1 PGTGPRAVV
10 AHRPADA
17 VAQDGRQRREH
28 RRMRWPARP
37 DLRLD
42 ERDVGEL
49 DLDDHLVWPGPHLGH
64 LGRLEH
70 LRRAELPYHYRS
82 HARPPSRNSSSPANE
97 PKGVYRSAQ
106 RAGVLGPSPNAGPA
120 RRPMPAGAAPAY
132 RNGETD
138 RSRWWSCWSWRP
150 NGSAARRC

>member
-1 PGTGPRAVV
+1 MRRA
-10 AHRPADA
+10 
-17 VAQDGRQRREH
+17 
-28 RRMRWPARP
+28 ARP

-49 DLDDHLVWPGPHLGH
+49 DLDDDLIWPGSHLGR

-97 PKGVYRSAQ
+97 PKGLYRSAQ
-106 RAGVLGPSPNAGPA
+106 RAGVLGPSPNAGHGPPA
-120 RRPMPAGAAPAY
+120 DAAGRRACLP
-132 RNGETD
+132 
-138 RSRWWSCWSWRP
+138 
-150 NGSAARRC
+150 

>member
-1 PGTGPRAVV
+1 M
-10 AHRPADA
+10 
-17 VAQDGRQRREH
+17 RR
-28 RRMRWPARP
+28 PARP

-49 DLDDHLVWPGPHLGH
+49 DLDDHLVRPGSHLGH

-97 PKGVYRSAQ
+97 PKGLYRSAQ
-106 RAGVLGPSPNAGPA
+106 TAWSSCSSWPPPPPRDRISWPDQRTGRRADTRPAFRPALPDAFAVRATRDDSRRAVLAACRVRQASDGFPA
-120 RRPMPAGAAPAY
+120 V
-132 RNGETD
+132 
-138 RSRWWSCWSWRP
+138 
-150 NGSAARRC
+150 SAAV